1 MTTTEHDMAVA
12 MATEIGKQVPVKEAY
27 QDAASP
33 AARQVGAT
41 LEDVVKCIRLVGFPI
56 QWMAVQQDRFRNFI
70 EKAKE
75 PIPEERRVL
84 PPPQLLGPI
93 LEGIRYQVDDDEISE
108 AFRRLLSRAMDKDR
122 AGEAHPAFIGIIGR
136 LSSDEAHILALIA
149 ESDALYV
156 QGRVTDDVLATIF
169 DHTFPD
175 GICDKK
181 HLGMYLNNLESCG
194 LISVLT
200 HPVMQATTKQVGRT
214 IGKSAFSHITIRLT
228 AMGQTFVNACLRGP

>member
-93 LEGIRYQVDDDEISE
+93 LEGIRYQVHETEISE

-122 AGEAHPAFIGIIGR
+122 LGEAHPSFISIIGR
-136 LSSDEAHILALIA
+136 LSSDEAHILVRMA
-149 ESDALYV
+149 EEGGLRV
-156 QGRVTDDVLATIF
+156 QGRVDDDVVASIF
-169 DHTFPD
+169 EYTFPD
-175 GICDKK
+175 DICVKK
-181 HLGMYLNNLESCG
+181 YLGMYVNNLVSCG

-200 HPVMQATTKQVGRT
+200 HPVMQATTKQLGRT
-214 IGKSAFSHITIRLT
+214 IGKSAHCIITLRLT
-228 AMGQTFVNACLRGP
+228 AMGQTFVDACLRGP